1 MMVQMIFYIK
11 SAVYAISRNLIVASV
26 SCSFYSQIAL
36 SAELTLDLSSYS
48 YREVDQNDNFFME
61 DKSAPFLFSL
71 GIRNWGDHKSIS
83 QKRSSNWMALYTL
96 EYSFGNIDYT
106 SAGTGTMKKEYYQS
120 RLEYYISTISRV
132 GANDLRPYIGLGY
145 RDLLDDSG
153 FKRSS
158 TNHLGYDRL
167 SQYYYIP
174 IGAVWYLNEKVSLK
188 SQYNYFLEGK
198 QISFLNE
205 VLPNTYSVNP
215 KNIQRIGWGIDLTL
229 RSKLNDKWSTYGFF
243 RSWNIEDSDSP
254 ACSPFIY
261 CMEPKNQTHEIGAGI
276 SYNF

>member
-1 MMVQMIFYIK
+1 MKHVLFYIK
-11 SAVYAISRNLIVASV
+11 KAGYAVFNYLILVSV
-26 SCSFYSQIAL
+26 SFAFYSQIVL
-36 SAELTLDLSSYS
+36 STELTFDMTSYS

-61 DKSAPFLFSL
+61 DKSAPFLFSM
-71 GIRNWGDHKSIS
+71 GIRNWGDDKSTSNIGI
-83 QKRSSNWMALYTL
+83 SNWISLYTL

-106 SAGTGTMKKEYYQS
+106 SAGTGTMKKEYYKS
-120 RLEYYISTISRV
+120 RLEYYVSTVSRV
-132 GANDLRPYIGLGY
+132 GANDLKPYIGLGY

-174 IGAVWYLNEKVSLK
+174 IGAIWYLSEKVSLK
-188 SQYNYFLEGK
+188 SQYNYLLQGK
-198 QISFLNE
+198 QTSFLNE

-215 KNIQRIGWGIDLTL
+215 ENTQRIGWGVDLTL
-229 RSKLNDKWSTYGFF
+229 RSKLDNRWSTYGFF
-243 RSWNIEDSDSP
+243 RSWNIEDSDLTS
-254 ACSPFIY
+254 CSPLIY

>member
-1 MMVQMIFYIK
+1 MVQIIFYIK
-11 SAVYAISRNLIVASV
+11 SAVCAISRNLIIASI
-26 SCSFYSQIAL
+26 SFSFYSQIAL

-61 DKSAPFLFSL
+61 DKSAPFLLSL
-71 GIRNWGDHKSIS
+71 GIRNWGDNKSIS

-106 SAGTGTMKKEYYQS
+106 SAGTGTMKKEYYKG
-120 RLEYYISTISRV
+120 RLEYYVSTVSRL
-132 GANDLRPYIGLGY
+132 GANDLRPYIGIGY

-167 SQYYYIP
+167 SQYYYLP
-174 IGAVWYLNEKVSLK
+174 VGAIWYLNKKVSLK

-198 QISFLNE
+198 QTSFLNE

-215 KNIQRIGWGIDLTL
+215 KNTQRIGWGIDLTL

-243 RSWNIEDSDSP
+243 RSWSIEDSDST
-254 ACSPFIY
+254 ACSPLIY